1 VLVTFDSGRNRLAL
15 LSPDPT
21 GTWRVDFDAFDRHV
35 SPDWTTLLAGNP
47 IEGTARVHVTRDNY
61 FNGRYGDD
69 REWACYGLASADHD
83 TLMFGYAL
91 RGSPQ
96 QRALDEA
103 LQLNLQGSATGVQR
117 MTLGLRHAGT
127 GDAKQFEITRV
138 LADDW
143 ALGKVA
149 LDRGSDSATE

>member
-15 LSPDPT
+15 LSPDPA

-35 SPDWTTLLAGNP
+35 APEWTTLLAGKP
-47 IEGTARVHVTRDNY
+47 VEGTARVHVARDNY
-61 FNGRYGDD
+61 FNGRYLDD
-69 REWACYGLASADHD
+69 RRWACYGLASPDHD

-96 QRALDEA
+96 QQALDES
-103 LQLNLQGSATGVQR
+103 LRLNLQRSATGIQR
-117 MTLGLRHAGT
+117 MTLGLRHPGT
-127 GDAKQFEITRV
+127 GDAKQFEITRA

-143 ALGKVA
+143 ALGDRA
-149 LDRGSDSATE
+149 LDRLATPATD